1 MRSVV
6 KDPRSRYAALIIL
19 LCVFTSF
26 FALTGCQMTQA
37 GTPQTGSTQNALTVS
52 NSSLSAS
59 AVVGGSS
66 VLTDTISNPTAA
78 SVTITG
84 ATVTGTGVQVTQPQ
98 FPYTI
103 AAGGSV
109 VLSVRYAPSAAGNT
123 QGTIALNNNAPSPST
138 TISFMGT
145 AVKPGQLAVTPS
157 SISFGSVQVGK
168 SQSISGTFTNPGG
181 SDLTISQLSASGTGF
196 TISGPT
202 LPATL
207 APSQSVSFTVTFTP
221 KQSGTV
227 SGNVAV
233 VNVASLLAPGQSS
246 TNATSTSNTTTS
258 VAVSGT
264 GMVAGQLVAAPAS
277 LNFGSVQAGGSQTL
291 SETLTNS
298 GNTAVKISQA
308 TVSGTGFSV
317 AGLTLPLTLSA
328 GQSAN
333 FNITYKPQ
341 SAGAS
346 NSSVAITSDASNS
359 TLNVLLSGTGVAP
372 GSLTLNPASLSFG
385 SVQTGSSQ
393 KQSVTLTNTGGTS
406 VNLTQASVTG
416 SGFSLSGLTVPA
428 TLSAGQA
435 VSFSVTFAPQS
446 TGNVTGSVAIASNA
460 TNSSLSLPLSG
471 SGIVPG
477 ALTANPSSLNFGT
490 VQVGSSQTLSGT
502 LTNSGGSS
510 VTITQ
515 ATASGTGFTVS
526 GLALPLTLTAGQ
538 SATFSAVFRPQT
550 SGTASGNLS
559 VTSNASNATLTIPFS
574 GTAVAQGT
582 LVASSSTLSFGN
594 VLIGNNQSLPETL
607 TNSSGSS
614 ISITQAT
621 PSGTGFSIS
630 GLSLPLTLAAGQS
643 TTFNVVFA
651 PQSAGSRTGSVVIAS
666 SASNSSLSISFS
678 GAGITAGAVSPSPST
693 VDFGSVQ
700 TGNSKLLSETLTNSG
715 GSNMTVSQATVS
727 GAGFSMSGLTLPL
740 TLTPSQ
746 SFTFGVTFAPQT
758 SGSATGSLVINSG
771 TTLTIPLS
779 GTGTVLSQLTVSP
792 ATLSFGSVT
801 VGSSKAATATLTA
814 SGSSVTVSSITPS
827 TAEFSVSGLTL
838 PATIAAGQSASFTA
852 TFTPQSSGN
861 ASASLSVASNAS
873 NSPATQALA
882 GTGVAATTVQHS
894 VNLSWTAST
903 STVAG
908 YNVYRRTSLTAS
920 YSKLN
925 STLNTTATFTDSS
938 VQSGQTYYYSTTA
951 VDANGN
957 ESIHSNEIQ
966 VVVPTP

>member
-1 MRSVV
+1 M
-6 KDPRSRYAALIIL
+6 KDLRSRYAALIYL
-19 LCVFTSF
+19 LCVFSLIL
-26 FALTGCQMTQA
+26 ALTGCQITQA
-37 GTPQTGSTQNALTVS
+37 GTPQTGSSQNALAVS
-52 NSSLSAS
+52 NSSLSTS

-66 VLTDTISNPTAA
+66 VLTDTISNLTSA

-84 ATVTGTGVQVTQPQ
+84 AVVTGAGIQVTQPQ
-98 FPYTI
+98 FPYTL
-103 AAGGSV
+103 AAGGSIA
-109 VLSVRYAPSAAGNT
+109 LSVRYAPSAVGST
-123 QGTIALNNNAPSPST
+123 QGTITLASNTSNPST
-138 TISFMGT
+138 TISFTGT
-145 AVKPGQLAVTPS
+145 AVKPGQLAVTPA
-157 SISFGSVQVGK
+157 SISFGSVLVGK
-168 SQSISGTFTNPGG
+168 SQTVSGTLTNPGG
-181 SDLTISQLSASGTGF
+181 SNLTISQFSASGTVF

-233 VNVASLLAPGQSS
+233 VNAASLLAPGQTQSS
-246 TNATSTSNTTTS
+246 SGATTTSNTTTTVS
-258 VAVSGT
+258 VSGT

-291 SETLTNS
+291 AETLTNS
-298 GNTAVKISQA
+298 GNTTVKISQA

-317 AGLTLPLTLSA
+317 AGLALPLTLTA

-341 SAGAS
+341 TTGSS
-346 NSSVAITSDASNS
+346 NGSVAITSDASNS
-359 TLNVLLSGTGVAP
+359 TLNILLSGTEAAP
-372 GSLTLNPASLSFG
+372 GALTLSLANLPFG
-385 SVQTGSSQ
+385 SVPTGSSQ
-393 KQSVTLTNTGGTS
+393 KQSVTLTNTGGSS

-435 VSFSVTFAPQS
+435 ISFSVTFAPQS

-460 TNSSLSLPLSG
+460 TNSSLTLPLSG
-471 SGIVPG
+471 TGIAPG
-477 ALTANPSSLNFGT
+477 TLTANPSSLNFGT

-510 VTITQ
+510 ISITQ
-515 ATASGTGFTVS
+515 ASASGTGFTVS
-526 GLALPLTLTAGQ
+526 GLTLPLTLSAGQ

-550 SGTASGNLS
+550 SGTASGSLS
-559 VTSNASNATLTIPFS
+559 ISSNASNATLTIPFS
-574 GTAVAQGT
+574 GTAVTQGT
-582 LVASSSTLSFGN
+582 LAASSSTLSFGN
-594 VLIGNNQSLPETL
+594 VLVGNNQSLPETL
-607 TNSSGSS
+607 TNSGGSS

-621 PSGTGFSIS
+621 PSGAGFSIS
-630 GLSLPLTLAAGQS
+630 GLSLPLTLAAGKS
-643 TTFNVVFA
+643 TMFNVVFA
-651 PQSAGSRTGSVVIAS
+651 PQSAGSRTGSIVIAS
-666 SASNSSLSISFS
+666 NASNSSLSISTS
-678 GAGITAGAVSPSPST
+678 GAGITPGAVSPSPST

-727 GAGFSMSGLTLPL
+727 GAGFSISGLTLPL
-740 TLTPSQ
+740 TLTPGQ
-746 SFTFGVTFAPQT
+746 SFTFGITFAPQT
-758 SGSATGSLVINSG
+758 SGSATGSLVISSG
-771 TTLTIPLS
+771 TTLSIPLS

-827 TAEFSVSGLTL
+827 TTEFSVSGLTL
-838 PATIAAGQSASFTA
+838 PVAIAAGQSVSFTV

-873 NSPATQALA
+873 NSPTTQALA
-882 GTGVAATTVQHS
+882 GTGVAATPVQHS

-903 STVAG
+903 SAVAG

-925 STLNTTATFTDSS
+925 STLNATATYTDSS